1 MHPHH
6 SVTAP
11 PATRPAH
18 AARPGLPATRLA
30 AILIG
35 LAALT
40 AAGYMGGAA
49 LLKST
54 GSATSEPVSASQIT
68 ATPAATTARP

>member
-11 PATRPAH
+11 PRTRPAH
-18 AARPGLPATRLA
+18 AARPGLPARRLA

-35 LAALT
+35 LVALT
-40 AAGYMGGAA
+40 AAGWLGGVA
-49 LLKST
+49 LLES
-54 GSATSEPVSASQIT
+54 GGPATSEPVSASQMT
-68 ATPAATTARP
+68 MPPASAAARP